1 MHILDWMA
9 DAIQNPA
16 KRPGVALVI
25 KGKQGVEGGDG
36 KRLQPLVWP
45 LHH

>member
-1 MHILDWMA
+1 MQSGA
-9 DAIQNPA
+9 T

-25 KGKQGVEGGDG
+25 KGKQGVGKGDG

-45 LHH
+45 LYH